1 MKLRNLEISFS
12 KNSEFL
18 WLMGGQLVSILFSI
32 VIIKIITKIGTSDF
46 GIYSLILT
54 ISALVSA
61 LLVGPSEQGFVRY
74 FFSFEGLENKRRFI
88 NVIYLFFI
96 LTVILIALIAIL
108 MSLFKIIVEP
118 NVLLTAVFIV
128 FFTFSS
134 FFASLFNLI
143 RKRKLNTIIIVLE
156 KLVSTALLYTLMF
169 NKILNITN
177 VLLVLSFSI
186 IVGLVMR
193 ISYFNSV
200 FNYRIWRD
208 LKSISWREYLIY
220 KKVFVFSI
228 PLVIWG
234 LAGWLESSSDR
245 WVIAHF
251 SNLDT
256 VGIYSLMIT
265 LSSYLIATPLGVVG
279 QYFQPIIFEQIN
291 RLDLNS
297 KSNKVL
303 NNFFRSCIFLVAF
316 GVLFSLLFGKLL
328 LSFIAINFATFWYF
342 LPFFSLSIGLFQLAQ
357 AYTIFGMIYE
367 KPRVYLIP
375 KIILGVVSLLLNIA
389 GVYYLQIIGLTI
401 SMILASSIYLIMVL
415 MINRKFKYHL

>member
-1 MKLRNLEISFS
+1 MKLGNLEISFS

-74 FFSFEGLENKRRFI
+74 FFSFERLEDKKRFI
-88 NVIYLFFI
+88 NVIYLFFV

-108 MSLFKIIVEP
+108 INLFKIIVEP

-128 FFTFSS
+128 FFSFSS
-134 FFASLFNLI
+134 FFSSLFNLI
-143 RKRKLNTIIIVLE
+143 RKRKLNTIIILLE
-156 KLVSTALLYTLMF
+156 KLVSTALLYMLMF

-177 VLLVLSFSI
+177 VLLALSFSI
-186 IVGLVMR
+186 ILGLVMR

-251 SNLDT
+251 SNLET

-291 RLDLNS
+291 SLDLNS
-297 KSNKVL
+297 NSNKIL

-316 GVLFSLLFGKLL
+316 GVLFSLLFGKLV
-328 LSFIAINFATFWYF
+328 LSFIAVNFATFWYF

-357 AYTIFGMIYE
+357 AYTIFGMIHE

-415 MINRKFKYHL
+415 MINRKFNYN